1 MGVLEKI
8 IDKQI
13 SAWEQARRK
22 AVAAGSDDFPPP
34 QIITVS
40 RASGSRGMY
49 LAHKLAE
56 KLGYQLLTREHIDYM
71 ATSAENR
78 ERIKA
83 SLDDESRKRL
93 TLAMKRLRPFPST
106 VNQYARNLYET
117 ILPMARLGG
126 VLLVGR
132 GANFIFGLK
141 RGFHIRV
148 VCDLDRRI
156 ENYVKHASV
165 SPEEAARLI
174 EKSDKERRKFV
185 KKLFDADIDDPD
197 HYDIVINSE
206 YVDFEELIPGL
217 VATYRSKMNKLKRMH
232 REGLLH

>member
-1 MGVLEKI
+1 MDVLKI
-8 IDKQI
+8 IIDRQI
-13 SAWEQARRK
+13 TAWERARRK
-22 AVAAGSDDFPPP
+22 AIAAGGGDFPPP

-71 ATSAENR
+71 ATSEDER
-78 ERIKA
+78 QRIKA
-83 SLDDESRKRL
+83 SIDDESRKRL
-93 TLAMKRLRPFPST
+93 QQAMKNLRPFPSM

-117 ILPMARLGG
+117 MLPMARLGG

-148 VCDLDRRI
+148 VCGFDLRI
-156 ENYVKHASV
+156 ENYARQASV
-165 SPEEAARLI
+165 SPEEAARVI

-185 KKLFDADIDDPD
+185 KKLFDADIDDP
-197 HYDIVINSE
+197 HYYDIVVNSE
-206 YVDFEELIPGL
+206 FVDFEELIPGL
-217 VATYRSKMNKLKRMH
+217 VTSYRSKMNKLKRMH
-232 REGLLH
+232 RDGLLH

>member
-13 SAWEQARRK
+13 RAWEQARRK

-40 RASGSRGMY
+40 RSSGSRGMY
-49 LAHKLAE
+49 LAQKLAGR
-56 KLGYQLLTREHIDYM
+56 LGYQLLTREHIDFM
-71 ATSAENR
+71 ATSEDNR

-93 TLAMKRLRPFPST
+93 QLAMKRLPPFPSRI
-106 VNQYARNLYET
+106 NQYARNLHET
-117 ILPMARLGG
+117 ILPMVRLGG

-132 GANFIFGLK
+132 GANYIFGLK

-148 VCDLDRRI
+148 VCGLDKRI
-156 ENYVKHASV
+156 ENYTRYCSL
-165 SPEEAARLI
+165 PPREAAAVI

-185 KKLFDADIDDPD
+185 KKLFDADIDDPH
-197 HYDIVINSE
+197 HYDIVVNSE
-206 YVDFEELIPGL
+206 FVDFEELIPCL
-217 VATYRSKMNKLKRMH
+217 VSAYRSKMNKLKRMH